1 MSGRRRRDLFV
12 MASALALLPAACGEK
27 GVTPGPDVR
36 VDGAWVRAVAGSDA
50 NTAAYMVLR
59 NAGSAPDRLT
69 GAQSAA
75 ARATELHRTTIDEAG
90 LARMGK
96 VEALDL
102 LAGGS
107 VVMEPGGFHFMLM
120 GITRTLSEGDT
131 VRLMLDFEATG
142 TVEVTAEVRAF

>member
-1 MSGRRRRDLFV
+1 MSDRRRPNFFAV
-12 MASALALLPAACGEK
+12 ASALALLLAACGEK
-27 GVTPGPDVR
+27 VVTPGPDVR